1 MRLLLEPQPQPAETG
16 WKSKALRPQS
26 VSAQLCDS
34 TDRRE
39 TLCLPSRRSSG
50 GGGQS
55 FLKACVSLNVCLAG
69 WLASLPGGRW
79 VFCRT
84 EVSVVWSTV
93 SRVRRGV
100 WRQSS
105 TATCEDLFCQST
117 ITNVQS
123 QFTTPSSLSSALST
137 RSELFS

>member
-1 MRLLLEPQPQPAETG
+1 MEVA
-16 WKSKALRPQS
+16 KAF
-26 VSAQLCDS
+26 
-34 TDRRE
+34 
-39 TLCLPSRRSSG
+39 SRR
-50 GGGQS
+50 
-55 FLKACVSLNVCLAG
+55 VSLNVCLSG

-123 QFTTPSSLSSALST
+123 QFIQRRLLSPLLSLPGPSFFLNPDTPPHPRLFVPVLTPLVFTET
-137 RSELFS
+137 RRVC